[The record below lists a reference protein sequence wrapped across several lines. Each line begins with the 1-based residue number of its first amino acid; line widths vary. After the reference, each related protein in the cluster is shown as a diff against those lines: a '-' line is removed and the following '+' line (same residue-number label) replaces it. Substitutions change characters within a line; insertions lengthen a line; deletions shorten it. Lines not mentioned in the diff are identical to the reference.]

1 MYLSLLGNLSAVSM
15 VGTAVWMGMQW
26 RPSPHEDGMM
36 MLAIALAFSGGL
48 LTAISSQVS
57 SEVEEEEETMTRPPT
72 RSGVSP
78 S

>member
-1 MYLSLLGNLSAVSM
+1 MNVSLLGNLSAVSM

-48 LTAISSQVS
+48 LTAVSSQ
-57 SEVEEEEETMTRPPT
+57 MTVTLQQDEGTGRT
-72 RSGVSP
+72 LVRQDKGAV
-78 S
+78 